1 MKTTACILSLIL
13 TFVFSGCASMSKRTK
28 CICKSAATGAVIGG
42 GAGVAIGNQGDTDNK
57 WEGSLIGTGA
67 GALVGALVGLL
78 ICKEEVAVVVEEE
91 EVIIKEEEVVVSPP
105 EPEIIPEESRVVE
118 KVVLHAIR
126 FDFDSAAIK
135 PEFFPLL
142 DEGIIIIQKHPE
154 KEVVIEGHTCWVGT
168 EDYNLGLSLRRATSV
183 KNYLVEKGIKPE
195 RLIVKGSGEENPV
208 ADNTTIEGR
217 KMNRRVEF
225 KVIDN
230 E

>member
-28 CICKSAATGAVIGG
+28 CICKSAAAGAVIGG

-91 EVIIKEEEVVVSPP
+91 EVIIVEEETVPPP
-105 EPEIIPEESRVVE
+105 EPEIIPEEPRVVE
-118 KVVLHAIR
+118 KVVLNAIR

-183 KNYLVEKGIKPE
+183 KNYLVEKGIKQE
-195 RLIVKGSGEENPV
+195 RLIVKGYGEANPV

>member
-1 MKTTACILSLIL
+1 MT
-13 TFVFSGCASMSKRTK
+13 
-28 CICKSAATGAVIGG
+28 
-42 GAGVAIGNQGDTDNK
+42 
-57 WEGSLIGTGA
+57 
-67 GALVGALVGLL
+67 
-78 ICKEEVAVVVEEE
+78 
-91 EVIIKEEEVVVSPP
+91 
-105 EPEIIPEESRVVE
+105 
-118 KVVLHAIR
+118 
-126 FDFDSAAIK
+126 
-135 PEFFPLL
+135 L

-183 KNYLVEKGIKPE
+183 KNYLVEKGIKQE
-195 RLIVKGSGEENPV
+195 RLIVKGYGEANPV